1 LDKRSYT
8 IRTIRDTGQVQTAGN
23 VKQRARYR
31 SSIHPRCLKD
41 QDNQSKKWEAFLE
54 GASLFLVH
62 HLDISRLILY
72 VGVRPN
78 HVSTRTLTEF
88 LLHAIWQTQA
98 ITDISRIPLVL

>member
-1 LDKRSYT
+1 MDRRSYT
-8 IRTIRDTGQVQTAGN
+8 IRTIRDIGQVQTAGN

-41 QDNQSKKWEAFLE
+41 QDIISKKMGGLSR
-54 GASLFLVH
+54 GRLP
-62 HLDISRLILY
+62 ISRLILY

-98 ITDISRIPLVL
+98 ITDISRISLVL